1 MGSLDMISDLLNR
14 YASGSGATNRQE
26 AREHYDRIV
35 EAVPPEVLAP
45 VIGPA
50 VGSLPQDQVETRV
63 RNSAT
68 EMTPGQ
74 RGSFLQTL
82 LSGLGSSGEGI
93 RTVLEQIGVSPK
105 VADDPRQASPEEVGK
120 VAAYA
125 KKERPDLFHRAMEFY
140 AQHPTLVK
148 VLGTMAIASIAKNLY
163 HQRPGLK

>member
-1 MGSLDMISDLLNR
+1 MGSLDMIGDLLNR
-14 YASGSGATNRQE
+14 YAQGSGATSREE
-26 AREHYDRIV
+26 ARGDYDRI
-35 EAVPPEVLAP
+35 ASNVPEDLLAS

-50 VGSLPQDQVETRV
+50 VGSLSQDQVETRV

-74 RGSFLQTL
+74 RGSFLERL

-93 RTVLEQIGVSPK
+93 QTVLQQIGVSPN
-105 VADDPRQASPEEVGK
+105 VADDPRQATPEEVGK

-125 KKERPDLFHRAMEFY
+125 KEERPDLFHRAMEFY